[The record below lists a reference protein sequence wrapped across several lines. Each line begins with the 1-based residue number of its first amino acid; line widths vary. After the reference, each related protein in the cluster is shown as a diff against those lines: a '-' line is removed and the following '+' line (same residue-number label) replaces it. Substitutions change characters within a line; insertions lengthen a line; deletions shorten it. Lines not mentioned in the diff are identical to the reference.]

1 MDLPTLWFALAVT
14 CWVLFFVLE
23 GFDFG
28 VGVLAGALGRDDHER
43 GAGVTTIGPVWD
55 GNEVWLVAAV
65 GVTFA
70 AFPDWYAALMSGLY
84 LPFVLILL
92 ALAARGVALEFRV
105 QGRHRALARRVRR
118 GARGLVAAG
127 RGPVGRGARR
137 CSRPGSRWARTARSS
152 GRASGAR
159 VAPLVSTPGAARGGA
174 GRWASALVQGATFLG
189 LRTTGPLRARARV
202 AALGALVPVAV
213 LVAVVAPLGLVA
225 VGGAGRPGGGPARG
239 AGVRR
244 RPRWPWPAASS
255 RCSPRTCPSVLPS
268 TLDPAFSLTVAGAAA
283 SPGALRL
290 ITIAAV
296 LVLPGVRGLPGV
308 LVLGVPPAGGQRT
321 GGDVRGPVDP
331 RLLTARPRGVARRDG
346 AGARGRRAGGRH
358 RGGGAGGGHRRHG
371 AGDGHRGRPAR
382 RDRRARRSS
391 WSRGRCWPGSSR
403 GSRRAPA
410 SRWSSASASG
420 CSTASA
426 TTTRPPSWGSPGTA
440 STRCAGGSPR
450 PCPRS
455 CSRWCCRPRCWWCS
469 RSPTRRRR
477 WSWP

>member
-92 ALAARGVALEFRV
+92 ALAARGVALEFRSK
-105 QGRHRALARRVRR
+105 GGTARWRAACDAVLA
-118 GARGLVAAG
+118 GSSLLVAALWGAVLGVLATGLALGADGEVVGSGLG
-127 RGPVGRGARR
+127 R
-137 CSRPGSRWARTARSS
+137 S
-152 GRASGAR
+152 
-159 VAPLVSTPGAARGGA
+159 VAPLVSTPALLGAALGLA
-174 GRWASALVQGATFLG
+174 VALVQGATFLG

-225 VGGAGRPGGGPARG
+225 VGVLAVLVAARREVLAFATTSVAVAG
-239 AGVRR
+239 GVVAVL
-244 RPRWPWPAASS
+244 AAHL
-255 RCSPRTCPSVLPS
+255 PVVLPS

-296 LVLPGVRGLPGV
+296 LVLPGV
-308 LVLGVPPAGGQRT
+308 
-321 GGDVRGPVDP
+321 
-331 RLLTARPRGVARRDG
+331 VAYQ
-346 AGARGRRAGGRH
+346 AF
-358 RGGGAGGGHRRHG
+358 
-371 AGDGHRGRPAR
+371 
-382 RDRRARRSS
+382 SY
-391 WSRGRCWPGSSR
+391 WVF
-403 GSRRAPA
+403 
-410 SRWSSASASG
+410 
-420 CSTASA
+420 
-426 TTTRPPSWGSPGTA
+426 
-440 STRCAGGSPR
+440 
-450 PCPRS
+450 
-455 CSRWCCRPRCWWCS
+455 
-469 RSPTRRRR
+469 RRRVASER
-477 WSWP
+477 VAT

>member
-92 ALAARGVALEFRV
+92 ALAARGVALEFRSK
-105 QGRHRALARRVRR
+105 GGTARWRAACDGVLA
-118 GARGLVAAG
+118 GSSLLVAALWGAVLGVLATGLALGADGEVVGSGLG
-127 RGPVGRGARR
+127 R
-137 CSRPGSRWARTARSS
+137 S
-152 GRASGAR
+152 
-159 VAPLVSTPGAARGGA
+159 VAPLVSTPALVGAALGVGV
-174 GRWASALVQGATFLG
+174 ALVQGATFLG

-213 LVAVVAPLGLVA
+213 LAVAVAPLGLVA
-225 VGGAGRPGGGPARG
+225 VGVVAVLVADRREVLAFAATSVAVAG
-239 AGVRR
+239 GVVAVL
-244 RPRWPWPAASS
+244 AAHL
-255 RCSPRTCPSVLPS
+255 PVVLPS

-296 LVLPGVRGLPGV
+296 LVLPGV
-308 LVLGVPPAGGQRT
+308 
-321 GGDVRGPVDP
+321 
-331 RLLTARPRGVARRDG
+331 VAYQ
-346 AGARGRRAGGRH
+346 AF
-358 RGGGAGGGHRRHG
+358 
-371 AGDGHRGRPAR
+371 
-382 RDRRARRSS
+382 SY
-391 WSRGRCWPGSSR
+391 WVF
-403 GSRRAPA
+403 
-410 SRWSSASASG
+410 
-420 CSTASA
+420 
-426 TTTRPPSWGSPGTA
+426 
-440 STRCAGGSPR
+440 
-450 PCPRS
+450 
-455 CSRWCCRPRCWWCS
+455 
-469 RSPTRRRR
+469 RRRVASER
-477 WSWP
+477 VAT

>member
-92 ALAARGVALEFRV
+92 ALAARGVALEFRSK
-105 QGRHRALARRVRR
+105 GGTARWRAACDAVLA
-118 GARGLVAAG
+118 GSSLLVAALWGAVLGVLATGLALGADGEVVGSGLG
-127 RGPVGRGARR
+127 R
-137 CSRPGSRWARTARSS
+137 S
-152 GRASGAR
+152 
-159 VAPLVSTPGAARGGA
+159 VAPLVSTPALLGAALGLA
-174 GRWASALVQGATFLG
+174 VALVQGATFLG

-225 VGGAGRPGGGPARG
+225 VGVLAVLVAARREVLAFAATSVAVAG
-239 AGVRR
+239 GVVAVL
-244 RPRWPWPAASS
+244 AAHL
-255 RCSPRTCPSVLPS
+255 PVVLPS

-296 LVLPGVRGLPGV
+296 LVLPGV
-308 LVLGVPPAGGQRT
+308 
-321 GGDVRGPVDP
+321 
-331 RLLTARPRGVARRDG
+331 VAYQ
-346 AGARGRRAGGRH
+346 AF
-358 RGGGAGGGHRRHG
+358 
-371 AGDGHRGRPAR
+371 
-382 RDRRARRSS
+382 SY
-391 WSRGRCWPGSSR
+391 WVF
-403 GSRRAPA
+403 
-410 SRWSSASASG
+410 
-420 CSTASA
+420 
-426 TTTRPPSWGSPGTA
+426 
-440 STRCAGGSPR
+440 
-450 PCPRS
+450 
-455 CSRWCCRPRCWWCS
+455 
-469 RSPTRRRR
+469 RRRVASER
-477 WSWP
+477 VAT

>member
-92 ALAARGVALEFRV
+92 ALAARGVALEFRSK
-105 QGRHRALARRVRR
+105 GGTARWRAVCDAVLA
-118 GARGLVAAG
+118 GSSLLVAALWGAVLGVLATGLALGADGEVAGSGLG
-127 RGPVGRGARR
+127 R
-137 CSRPGSRWARTARSS
+137 S
-152 GRASGAR
+152 
-159 VAPLVSTPGAARGGA
+159 VAPLVSTPALLGAALGLGV
-174 GRWASALVQGATFLG
+174 ALVQGATFLA

-213 LVAVVAPLGLVA
+213 LVAVVAPPGLVA
-225 VGGAGRPGGGPARG
+225 VGVLAVLVVAVLVAARREVLAFAATSVAVAGSVVA
-239 AGVRR
+239 VL
-244 RPRWPWPAASS
+244 AAHL
-255 RCSPRTCPSVLPS
+255 PVVLPS

-296 LVLPGVRGLPGV
+296 LVLPGV
-308 LVLGVPPAGGQRT
+308 
-321 GGDVRGPVDP
+321 
-331 RLLTARPRGVARRDG
+331 VAYQ
-346 AGARGRRAGGRH
+346 AF
-358 RGGGAGGGHRRHG
+358 
-371 AGDGHRGRPAR
+371 
-382 RDRRARRSS
+382 SY
-391 WSRGRCWPGSSR
+391 WVF
-403 GSRRAPA
+403 
-410 SRWSSASASG
+410 
-420 CSTASA
+420 
-426 TTTRPPSWGSPGTA
+426 
-440 STRCAGGSPR
+440 
-450 PCPRS
+450 
-455 CSRWCCRPRCWWCS
+455 
-469 RSPTRRRR
+469 RRRVASER
-477 WSWP
+477 VAT

>member
-92 ALAARGVALEFRV
+92 ALAARGVALEFRSK
-105 QGRHRALARRVRR
+105 GGTARWRAGCDAVLA
-118 GARGLVAAG
+118 GSSLLVAALWGAVLGVLATGLALGADGEVVGSGLG
-127 RGPVGRGARR
+127 R
-137 CSRPGSRWARTARSS
+137 S
-152 GRASGAR
+152 
-159 VAPLVSTPGAARGGA
+159 VAPLVSTPALLGAALGLGV
-174 GRWASALVQGATFLG
+174 ALVQGATFLG

-213 LVAVVAPLGLVA
+213 LIAVVAPLGLVA
-225 VGGAGRPGGGPARG
+225 VVVLAVLVVARREALAFAATSVAVAGGVVA
-239 AGVRR
+239 VL
-244 RPRWPWPAASS
+244 AAHL
-255 RCSPRTCPSVLPS
+255 PVVLPS

-296 LVLPGVRGLPGV
+296 LVLPGV
-308 LVLGVPPAGGQRT
+308 
-321 GGDVRGPVDP
+321 
-331 RLLTARPRGVARRDG
+331 VAYQ
-346 AGARGRRAGGRH
+346 AF
-358 RGGGAGGGHRRHG
+358 
-371 AGDGHRGRPAR
+371 
-382 RDRRARRSS
+382 SY
-391 WSRGRCWPGSSR
+391 WVF
-403 GSRRAPA
+403 
-410 SRWSSASASG
+410 
-420 CSTASA
+420 
-426 TTTRPPSWGSPGTA
+426 
-440 STRCAGGSPR
+440 
-450 PCPRS
+450 
-455 CSRWCCRPRCWWCS
+455 
-469 RSPTRRRR
+469 RRRVASER
-477 WSWP
+477 VAT

>member
-92 ALAARGVALEFRV
+92 ALAARGVALEFRSK
-105 QGRHRALARRVRR
+105 GGTARWRAVCDAVLA
-118 GARGLVAAG
+118 GSSLLVAALWGAVLGVLATGFALGADGEVVGSGLG
-127 RGPVGRGARR
+127 R
-137 CSRPGSRWARTARSS
+137 S
-152 GRASGAR
+152 
-159 VAPLVSTPGAARGGA
+159 VAPLVSTPALLGAALGLGV
-174 GRWASALVQGATFLG
+174 ALVQGATFLG

-225 VGGAGRPGGGPARG
+225 VGVLAVLVVARREVLAFAATSVAVAGGVGA
-239 AGVRR
+239 VL
-244 RPRWPWPAASS
+244 AAHL
-255 RCSPRTCPSVLPS
+255 PVVLPS

-296 LVLPGVRGLPGV
+296 LVLPGV
-308 LVLGVPPAGGQRT
+308 
-321 GGDVRGPVDP
+321 
-331 RLLTARPRGVARRDG
+331 VAYQ
-346 AGARGRRAGGRH
+346 AF
-358 RGGGAGGGHRRHG
+358 
-371 AGDGHRGRPAR
+371 
-382 RDRRARRSS
+382 SY
-391 WSRGRCWPGSSR
+391 WVF
-403 GSRRAPA
+403 
-410 SRWSSASASG
+410 
-420 CSTASA
+420 
-426 TTTRPPSWGSPGTA
+426 
-440 STRCAGGSPR
+440 
-450 PCPRS
+450 
-455 CSRWCCRPRCWWCS
+455 
-469 RSPTRRRR
+469 RRRVASER
-477 WSWP
+477 VAT